1 MKKAND
7 DWAHNDYVKRFGF
20 MLWKLYVSLYFSSN
34 KKDLW
39 YIPSLAVPCKGSRHE
54 LDYSMKVTHCT
65 ALSFRIHLIVIL
77 LFLILFAN
85 LIDSSPIINLP
96 NDVPNNVREPHHRQC
111 YENPIIQRNKIF
123 ERNIICFNKKASGKI
138 IKMIV

>member
-1 MKKAND
+1 
-7 DWAHNDYVKRFGF
+7 
-20 MLWKLYVSLYFSSN
+20 
-34 KKDLW
+34 
-39 YIPSLAVPCKGSRHE
+39 
-54 LDYSMKVTHCT
+54 MKVTHCT